1 VSGAANPLTVGTAGH
16 VDHGKSALVA
26 ALTGARTD
34 RLPEERARGMTI
46 TLGYAALPLPG
57 GRVLSLIDVPGH
69 ERLVRVMVSGA
80 SGIDM
85 FLLVIAA
92 DDGVMPQTIE
102 HLRVLRALDIGAG
115 VVAVT
120 KSDLAD
126 PGPAVR
132 QAGAL
137 LPAAPIAV
145 CSTRTTEGVSDV
157 AEALERV
164 AGRVRSR
171 AADDGSCVLHVDRVF
186 SIHGAGTVVT
196 GTLWSGSVARGERLQ
211 LLPSGRGARV
221 RGVEVH
227 DSTVER
233 AAAGQRVA
241 VNLTGV
247 RREEVARGDVLA
259 SPDSALRGA
268 HILDAALELDGPRA
282 ERERVQVHHG
292 TRESAG
298 RLVSLGEGYWQ
309 MRLERPLLAAAGDR
323 LVVRRISP
331 PDTIGGGVVL
341 DPHARRHGP
350 SSGVLERLGR
360 MHSGEDAIQPPA
372 GERQPPPAATR
383 SAGGSRPGTQQA
395 RPVGVGT
402 ALSDGARTL
411 EERLRSA
418 GAEPPSEAELGAAAA
433 HLPELRAAGRA
444 VRVGRSMYAH
454 VDEVERVGARVRE
467 LILADGSIT
476 LAGLRDELGVSR
488 RYAQALLEHLDAAR
502 MTLRLADD
510 TRVLRG
516 SHADPEAR

>member
-1 VSGAANPLTVGTAGH
+1 MSAAVNPLTVGTAGH
-16 VDHGKSALVA
+16 VDHGKSALVS
-26 ALTGARTD
+26 ALTGAGTD

-57 GRVLSLIDVPGH
+57 GGVLSMIDVPGH

-92 DDGVMPQTIE
+92 DDGVMPQTVE
-102 HLRVLRALDIGAG
+102 HLRVLRALEIGSG

-126 PGPAVR
+126 PAPTVR
-132 QAGAL
+132 EAGAL
-137 LPAAPIAV
+137 LPGTPIAV
-145 CSTRTTEGVSDV
+145 CSTRTMEGVADV
-157 AEALERV
+157 AAALERV
-164 AGRVRSR
+164 AGGVRSR
-171 AADDGSCVLHVDRVF
+171 AGDRSCVLHVDRVF
-186 SIHGAGTVVT
+186 SIRGAGTVVT

-211 LLPSGRGARV
+211 LLPSGRAVRV
-221 RGVEVH
+221 RGVQVH
-227 DSTVER
+227 DSAVER

-259 SPDSALRGA
+259 SHDSTLRAA
-268 HILDAALELDGPRA
+268 HILDAALELDGPRPQ
-282 ERERVQVHHG
+282 RERVQVHHG

-298 RLVSLGEGYWQ
+298 RLVLLGDDCWQ

-323 LVVRRISP
+323 LVVRSISP

-350 SSGVLERLGR
+350 SAGVLERLGR
-360 MHSGEDAIQPPA
+360 MRRGEQLTELQA
-372 GERQPPPAATR
+372 GEGQRPRAATS
-383 SAGGSRPGTQQA
+383 SAGRPVAGTA
-395 RPVGVGT
+395 RPEPQGRDAPLSAG
-402 ALSDGARTL
+402 ALAL
-411 EERLRSA
+411 EERLRGA
-418 GAEPPSEAELGAAAA
+418 GARPPSEAELGDAAA

-454 VDEVERVGARVRE
+454 VDAVEQVGARVRE
-467 LILADGSIT
+467 LIVAGGSIT
-476 LAGLRDELGVSR
+476 LAELRDELGVSR
-488 RYAQALLEHLDAAR
+488 RHAQALLEHLDAAR
-502 MTLRLADD
+502 VTLRLADD
-510 TRVLRG
+510 SRVLRG
-516 SHADPEAR
+516 SRADPGAP